1 MAPLRVGV
9 VGACAC
15 AGAAGAGVAGLPG
28 PGSEGSD
35 CCCAKAGGVRSAR
48 ATVTKATGFTDS
60 SIALGRC
67 KCRSGTPP
75 GPLAGE
81 APAERA
87 IVWYK
92 VRDMSDQ
99 HVAGTKSF
107 GGAASP
113 QDDEPKT
120 PIWLTAVGAALFVGV
135 ALWWAVTPA
144 AAPSTPAEAAPSA
157 SVAGAAAAPNPQAQA
172 QPPAQQRPA
181 APGASAQ
188 QARFPAPSALPADV
202 QKRLNELRG
211 KPHP

>member
-1 MAPLRVGV
+1 
-9 VGACAC
+9 
-15 AGAAGAGVAGLPG
+15 
-28 PGSEGSD
+28 
-35 CCCAKAGGVRSAR
+35 
-48 ATVTKATGFTDS
+48 
-60 SIALGRC
+60 
-67 KCRSGTPP
+67 
-75 GPLAGE
+75 
-81 APAERA
+81 
-87 IVWYK
+87 VWYK

-135 ALWWAVTPA
+135 ALWWAVTPSTP
-144 AAPSTPAEAAPSA
+144 APTPAEAAPSA
-157 SVAGAAAAPNPQAQA
+157 SVAAAAAAPNPQAQA
-172 QPPAQQRPA
+172 LPPAQHPA

-188 QARFPAPSALPADV
+188 QARVPVPSALPADV